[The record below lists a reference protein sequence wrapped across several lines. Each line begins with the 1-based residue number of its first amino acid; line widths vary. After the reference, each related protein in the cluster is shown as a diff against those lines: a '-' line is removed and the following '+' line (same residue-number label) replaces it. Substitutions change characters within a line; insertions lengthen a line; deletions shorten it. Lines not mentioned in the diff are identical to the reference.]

1 MRLTPLSQT
10 RDVIGPIPRFVCQ
23 LKATEDRWQTALD
36 AVMAQFEIDDLTEK
50 VNSLK
55 SFLWETL
62 FFVNLP
68 TAYGKS
74 FHCLPMAIVADVL
87 QNKQRGLFFIFYFIQ
102 HQESITIV
110 SPKPEALNGLGSAEK
125 KVLYIFV
132 N

>member
-36 AVMAQFEIDDLTEK
+36 AVKAQFEIDDLTEK

-68 TAYGKS
+68 TGYGKS

-87 QNKQRGLFFIFYFIQ
+87 QNKQRGFFFILYFIQ
-102 HQESITIV
+102 HQES
-110 SPKPEALNGLGSAEK
+110 
-125 KVLYIFV
+125 
-132 N
+132 